1 MLRLH
6 FTDDD
11 LRNVRV
17 LRSSDPM
24 WEIVCSL
31 CRLKTDDGRAEF
43 GMWRDRTRDRIRRD
57 ERLRVALAP
66 LRGLVPSSGYI
77 PDLLTPGASG
87 DLAAGLDA
95 IGATPARVLA
105 SQVGRLN
112 AGQTALRGPVV
123 SPRVASVDLPRVVR
137 ALRTYFDTL
146 LRPHLARIRGPVGV
160 DVDLRS
166 QSLLGGG
173 VQGLLESLAPYAR
186 WRDPVLEVDYPVSR
200 DVCLRGRGLL
210 LVPSFF
216 CWRRPTALADPDL
229 TPTLVYPVAKPAW
242 HLAPDSGKGASRL
255 LGRTRA
261 AILQAVAGRDSCGG
275 YTSTDL
281 ARVVGIAQSSLTYQ
295 MNALRDGGLV
305 SSRRCGKNV
314 VHAVTPLGLRILD
327 GA

>member
-11 LRNVRV
+11 LRNIRV
-17 LRSSDPM
+17 LRGPDPL

-31 CRLKTDDGRAEF
+31 CRLRTGDGRTEF
-43 GMWRDRTRDRIRRD
+43 GGWRDVTRDRLRRD
-57 ERLRVALAP
+57 ERLRVALTP
-66 LRGLVPSSGYI
+66 LRGLVPSHGYI
-77 PDLLTPGASG
+77 PDLLTPDASG

-95 IGATPARVLA
+95 IGATPARVVA
-105 SQVGRLN
+105 DQMGRLN
-112 AGQTALRGPVV
+112 AGQTRLRGPIAT
-123 SPRVASVDLPRVVR
+123 PHVDAVNLTRVVR

-146 LRPHLARIRGPVGV
+146 LRPHLPRIRGQVGV

-166 QSLLGGG
+166 QSLLAGG

-200 DVCLRGRGLL
+200 DVFLRGRGLL

-242 HLAPDSGKGASRL
+242 HLARDSGRSASRL

-275 YTSTDL
+275 CTSTDL

-295 MNALRDGGLV
+295 MSALRDGGLV
-305 SSRRCGKNV
+305 SSRRCGKYV

>member
-17 LRSSDPM
+17 SRGPDPM

-31 CRLKTDDGRAEF
+31 CRLKTGDGRAEF
-43 GMWRDRTRDRIRRD
+43 GVWRDVTRDRIRRD
-57 ERLRVALAP
+57 ERLRVALSP
-66 LRGLVPSSGYI
+66 LRGLVPSHGYI
-77 PDLLTPGASG
+77 PDLLTPDVSG

-95 IGATPARVLA
+95 VGATPACVVA
-105 SQVGRLN
+105 DQVGRLN
-112 AGQTALRGPVV
+112 AGQARLRGPVGG
-123 SPRVASVDLPRVVR
+123 PRADSVDLMRVVR

-146 LRPHLARIRGPVGV
+146 LRPHLSRMRGQVGV

-166 QSLLGGG
+166 ESLLAGG

-200 DVCLRGRGLL
+200 DVFLGGRGLL

-229 TPTLVYPVAKPAW
+229 MPTLVYPVAKPAW
-242 HLAPDSGKGASRL
+242 HLARDGGRGASRL

-261 AILQAVAGRDSCGG
+261 AILQALAGRDSCGG
-275 YTSTDL
+275 CTSTDI

-295 MNALRDGGLV
+295 MSALRDGGLV
-305 SSRRCGKNV
+305 SSRRCGKYV
-314 VHAVTPLGLRILD
+314 IHAVTPLGLRILD